1 MNLEKIRRLSETRQG
16 GLKKLAIDIGM
27 SEQNLHR
34 CMNNNKIQAGD
45 LEKIASLLGVSILTF
60 FDEEPVGNK
69 AIASGK
75 NSVAAVNSEVNGNL
89 ILGGLG
95 VGKHIFLGEFDAA
108 PVDIVTE
115 THTESGGYNPRHRGP
130 AYAHPGGKRIHSQT
144 VIREQMILIH
154 QLPDFL
160 FQYSGYA

>member
-60 FDEEPVGNK
+60 FDEEPVSNK
-69 AIASGK
+69 AIANGK
-75 NSVAAVNSEVNGNL
+75 NSVAAINSEVKSKEDAGL
-89 ILGGLG
+89 EEKIRLLEQLLKEKERTIQILMQ
-95 VGKHIFLGEFDAA
+95 K
-108 PVDIVTE
+108 
-115 THTESGGYNPRHRGP
+115 
-130 AYAHPGGKRIHSQT
+130 
-144 VIREQMILIH
+144 
-154 QLPDFL
+154 
-160 FQYSGYA
+160 

>member
-16 GLKKLAIDIGM
+16 GLKKLAIDIEM

-75 NSVAAVNSEVNGNL
+75 NSVAAVNSEVNGNKAL
-89 ILGGLG
+89 EEKVQLLEQLLKEKERTIQILMQ
-95 VGKHIFLGEFDAA
+95 K
-108 PVDIVTE
+108 
-115 THTESGGYNPRHRGP
+115 
-130 AYAHPGGKRIHSQT
+130 
-144 VIREQMILIH
+144 
-154 QLPDFL
+154 
-160 FQYSGYA
+160 